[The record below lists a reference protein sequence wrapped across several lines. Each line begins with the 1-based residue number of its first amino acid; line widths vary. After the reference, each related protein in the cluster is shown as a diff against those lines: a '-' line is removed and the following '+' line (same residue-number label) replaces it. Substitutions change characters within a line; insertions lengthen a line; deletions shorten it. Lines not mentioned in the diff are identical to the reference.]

1 MKTKIIF
8 LTVAILLCFSQIG
21 KAQNT
26 MQVNKFDGGID
37 HTAISDIRKLTFP
50 DGNLL
55 ITKKDASTITFALA
69 DVKYINFTSVYTFV
83 PSVFGKGVQ
92 ALKLYPNP
100 VVNELYFNLNET
112 NTKSVEV
119 SVTNSLGVILF
130 TQTIENNPMHI
141 NVSSL
146 PVGLYFCMVKEGGK
160 TSVGKF
166 IK

>member
-1 MKTKIIF
+1 MKTKIIS

-26 MQVNKFDGGID
+26 MQVNKLDGSID

-69 DVKYINFTSVYTFV
+69 DVKYINFTSVYTSV
-83 PSVFGKGVQ
+83 PSVFGKNVQ

-130 TQTIENNPMHI
+130 TQTIENNPMRI

-146 PVGLYFCMVKEGGK
+146 PVGFYFCMVKGGGK